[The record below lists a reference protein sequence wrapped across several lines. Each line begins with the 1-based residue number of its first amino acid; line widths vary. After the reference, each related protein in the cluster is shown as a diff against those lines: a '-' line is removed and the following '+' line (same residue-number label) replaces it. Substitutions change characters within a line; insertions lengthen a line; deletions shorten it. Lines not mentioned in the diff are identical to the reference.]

1 MIFTLA
7 WRNIWRN
14 KRRSFI
20 TLSSIGFAVV
30 FATMMMSVQKGS
42 LDQLIDSS
50 VKFYTGHIQVQNPNY
65 FEEKTIDN
73 SFVYDAGII
82 SKMNKIEGV
91 EAVSPRIESFAL
103 ASFGTLSKG
112 SMVLGIEPENEDK
125 ILNLSKKLQKGK
137 MITAQS
143 KGVVLAEGLSEYLK
157 VDVGDT
163 LVLISQGYH
172 GSNAA
177 GLFVIEGILKFPN
190 PVQNKQMI
198 CMPLNRAEWFYDL
211 EHKLTSM
218 AVLLDDNKALPK
230 VDAQLKNM
238 FDTKNYA
245 IVTWQQ
251 LIPDLIEMAEMKYAS
266 TRIMILILY
275 SVIGFGMFGTF
286 LMMTAE
292 RMREFGILLAVG
304 MKRVLLQVTT
314 FLEVLLLSS
323 MGVIMGIVLSSLL
336 ILYFYYNP
344 IDLGSSYDAIAES
357 YGIEMTIEFALEAS
371 IFITQAF
378 AVFIIAF
385 ILSFYPLIIINKIK
399 AVKAIKEG

>member
-42 LDQLIDSS
+42 LDQLIDNS
-50 VKFYTGHIQVQNPNY
+50 VKFYTGHLQIQNPKY
-65 FEEKTIDN
+65 WETKTIDN
-73 SFVYDAGII
+73 SLAYQDDFIK
-82 SKMNKIEGV
+82 SIESIQGV
-91 EAVSPRIESFAL
+91 AAVSLRIESFTL
-103 ASFGTLSKG
+103 ASYGSISKG
-112 SMVLGIEPENEDK
+112 AMVLGVQPDKENK
-125 ILNLSKKLQKGK
+125 ILNLSKKLKKGK

-143 KGVVLAEGLSEYLK
+143 NGVVVAEGLSEYLK

-198 CMPLNRAEWFYDL
+198 CMPLKQAEWFYDL
-211 EHKLTSM
+211 DKKLTSI
-218 AVLLDDNKALPK
+218 AILLDDNKTLPIIENE
-230 VDAQLKNM
+230 LKSIA
-238 FDTKNYA
+238 DTKNYTVIA
-245 IVTWQQ
+245 WQKMM
-251 LIPDLIEMAEMKYAS
+251 PDLIEMAEMKYAS

-292 RMREFGILLAVG
+292 RMREFGILLAIG
-304 MKRVLLQVTT
+304 MKRMLLQVTT

-323 MGVIMGIVLSSLL
+323 MGVIMGLALSSLL

-344 IDLGSSYDAIAES
+344 IDLGSSYDTIAES
-357 YGIEMTIEFALEAS
+357 YGIEMKIEFSLEGA

-385 ILSFYPLIIINKIK
+385 ILSFYPLIIINKTK
-399 AVKAIKEG
+399 PVKAIKEG

>member
-42 LDQLIDSS
+42 LDQLIDNS
-50 VKFYTGHIQVQNPNY
+50 VKFYTGHLQIQNPKY
-65 FEEKTIDN
+65 WETKTIDN
-73 SFVYDAGII
+73 SLAYQDDFIK
-82 SKMNKIEGV
+82 SIESIQGV
-91 EAVSPRIESFAL
+91 AAVSLRIESFTL
-103 ASFGTLSKG
+103 ASYGSISKG
-112 SMVLGIEPENEDK
+112 AMVLGVQPDKENK
-125 ILNLSKKLQKGK
+125 ILNLSKKLKKGK

-143 KGVVLAEGLSEYLK
+143 NGVVVAEGLSEYLK

-198 CMPLNRAEWFYDL
+198 CMPLKQAEWFYDL
-211 EHKLTSM
+211 DKKLTSI
-218 AVLLDDNKALPK
+218 AILLDDNKTLPIIENE
-230 VDAQLKNM
+230 LKSIA
-238 FDTKNYA
+238 DTKNYA
-245 IVTWQQ
+245 VIAWQKM
-251 LIPDLIEMAEMKYAS
+251 IPDLIEMAEMKYAS

-292 RMREFGILLAVG
+292 RMREFGILLAIG
-304 MKRVLLQVTT
+304 MKRMLLQVTT

-323 MGVIMGIVLSSLL
+323 MGVIMGLALSSLL

-344 IDLGSSYDAIAES
+344 IDLGSSYEAIAES
-357 YGIEMTIEFALEAS
+357 YGIEMKIEFSLEGA

-385 ILSFYPLIIINKIK
+385 ILSFYPLIIINKTRP
-399 AVKAIKEG
+399 VKAIKEG

>member
-42 LDQLIDSS
+42 LDQLIDNS
-50 VKFYTGHIQVQNPNY
+50 VKFYTGHLQIQNPKY
-65 FEEKTIDN
+65 WETKTIDN
-73 SFVYDAGII
+73 SLAYQDDFIK
-82 SKMNKIEGV
+82 SIESIQGV
-91 EAVSPRIESFAL
+91 AAVSLRIESFTL
-103 ASFGTLSKG
+103 ASYGSISKG
-112 SMVLGIEPENEDK
+112 AMVLGVQPDKENK
-125 ILNLSKKLQKGK
+125 ILNLSKKLKKGK

-143 KGVVLAEGLSEYLK
+143 NGVVVAEGLSEYLK

-198 CMPLNRAEWFYDL
+198 CMPLKQAEWFYDL
-211 EHKLTSM
+211 DKKLTSI
-218 AVLLDDNKALPK
+218 AILLDDNKTLPIIENE
-230 VDAQLKNM
+230 LKSIA
-238 FDTKNYA
+238 DTKNYTVIA
-245 IVTWQQ
+245 WQKM
-251 LIPDLIEMAEMKYAS
+251 IPDLIEMAEMKYAS

-292 RMREFGILLAVG
+292 RMREFGILLAIG
-304 MKRVLLQVTT
+304 MKRMLLQVTT

-323 MGVIMGIVLSSLL
+323 MGVIMGLALSSLL

-344 IDLGSSYDAIAES
+344 IDLGSSYDTIAES
-357 YGIEMTIEFALEAS
+357 YGIEMKIEFSLEGA

-385 ILSFYPLIIINKIK
+385 ILSFYPLIIINKTK
-399 AVKAIKEG
+399 PVKAIKEG

>member
-42 LDQLIDSS
+42 LDQMIDST
-50 VKFYTGHIQVQNPNY
+50 VKFYTGHIQIQHPTY
-65 FEEKTIDN
+65 WEEKRIDN
-73 SFVYDAGII
+73 SMVYNGNFI
-82 SKMNKIEGV
+82 NKINAIEGIG
-91 EAVSPRIESFAL
+91 AVSSRIESFAL
-103 ASFGTLSKG
+103 ASYGSLSRA
-112 SMVLGIEPENEDK
+112 SMVLGIEPENENK
-125 ILNLSKKLQKGK
+125 ILNLSKKLKKGK

-143 KGVVLAEGLSEYLK
+143 KGVVVAEELSEYLK

-198 CMPLNRAEWFYDL
+198 CMSLKEAQWFYDL
-211 EHKLTSM
+211 DKKLTSISI
-218 AVLLDDNKALPK
+218 LLEDNKMMSLVENEIKEIIP
-230 VDAQLKNM
+230 DE
-238 FDTKNYA
+238 NY
-245 IVTWQQ
+245 VLVNWQKM
-251 LIPDLIEMAEMKYAS
+251 IPDLIEMREMKYAT
-266 TRIMILILY
+266 TRIMIMILY
-275 SVIGFGMFGTF
+275 AVIGFGMFGTF

-292 RMREFGILLAVG
+292 RMREFGILLAIG
-304 MKRVLLQVTT
+304 MKRILLQVTT
-314 FLEVLLLSS
+314 FLEILLLSS
-323 MGVIMGIVLSSLL
+323 LGVVVGLALSLILL
-336 ILYFYYNP
+336 LYFYYNP
-344 IDLGSSYDAIAES
+344 IDLGSSYDAVAES
-357 YGIEMTIEFALEAS
+357 YGIEMTVEFALDSA
-371 IFITQAF
+371 ILLTQAF

-385 ILSFYPLIIINKIK
+385 ILSFYPLLIIKRIK
-399 AVKAIKEG
+399 SVKAIKEG

>member
-42 LDQLIDSS
+42 LDQLIDNS
-50 VKFYTGHIQVQNPNY
+50 VKFYTGHLQIQNPKY
-65 FEEKTIDN
+65 WETKTIDN
-73 SFVYDAGII
+73 SLAYQDDFIK
-82 SKMNKIEGV
+82 SIESIQGV
-91 EAVSPRIESFAL
+91 AAVSLRIESFTL
-103 ASFGTLSKG
+103 ASYGSISKG
-112 SMVLGIEPENEDK
+112 AMVLGVQPDKENK
-125 ILNLSKKLQKGK
+125 ILNLSKKLKKGK

-143 KGVVLAEGLSEYLK
+143 NGVVVAEGLSEYLK

-198 CMPLNRAEWFYDL
+198 CMPLKQAEWFYDL
-211 EHKLTSM
+211 DKKLTSI
-218 AVLLDDNKALPK
+218 AILLDDNKTLPIIENE
-230 VDAQLKNM
+230 LKSIA
-238 FDTKNYA
+238 DTKNYA
-245 IVTWQQ
+245 VIAWQKM
-251 LIPDLIEMAEMKYAS
+251 IPDLIEMAEMKYAS

-292 RMREFGILLAVG
+292 RMREFGILLAIG
-304 MKRVLLQVTT
+304 MKRMLLQVTT

-323 MGVIMGIVLSSLL
+323 MGVIMGLALSSLL

-344 IDLGSSYDAIAES
+344 IDLGSSYEAIAES
-357 YGIEMTIEFALEAS
+357 YGIEMKIEFSLEGA

-385 ILSFYPLIIINKIK
+385 ILSFYPVIIINKTRP
-399 AVKAIKEG
+399 VKAIKEG

>member
-14 KRRSFI
+14 KRRSLI

-50 VKFYTGHIQVQNPNY
+50 VKFYTGHLQIQNTKY
-65 FEEKTIDN
+65 WEEKTIDN
-73 SFVYDAGII
+73 ALVYEDDFIESI
-82 SKMNKIEGV
+82 SSIQGV
-91 EAVSPRIESFAL
+91 AAAAQRIESFAL
-103 ASFGTLSKG
+103 ASYGSVSKG
-112 SMVLGIEPENEDK
+112 SMVLGVDPEEEDK
-125 ILNLSKKLQKGK
+125 ILNLSRKLKKGK

-143 KGVVLAEGLSEYLK
+143 KGVVLAEGLSDYLK

-198 CMPLNRAEWFYDL
+198 CMSLSKAQWFYDL
-211 EHKLTSM
+211 DKKLTSI
-218 AVLLDDNKALPK
+218 AVLLDDNKTLPIIEK
-230 VDAQLKNM
+230 EINSIIKD
-238 FDTKNYA
+238 KNYA
-245 IVTWQQ
+245 VITWQQ
-251 LIPDLIEMAEMKYAS
+251 MIPDLIEMAEMKYAS
-266 TRIMILILY
+266 TRIMIMILY
-275 SVIGFGMFGTF
+275 AVIGFGMFGTF

-292 RMREFGILLAVG
+292 RMREFGILLAIG
-304 MKRVLLQVTT
+304 MKRIVLQATT
-314 FLEVLLLSS
+314 FLEVLILSS
-323 MGVIMGIVLSSLL
+323 MGVMMGLALSSVL
-336 ILYFYYNP
+336 IIYFYFNP
-344 IDLGSSYDAIAES
+344 IDLGSSYDAIANS
-357 YGIEMTIEFALEAS
+357 YGIEMTIEFSLDSA

-385 ILSFYPLIIINKIK
+385 ILSFYPLIIISKTK
-399 AVKAIKEG
+399 PVKAIKEG